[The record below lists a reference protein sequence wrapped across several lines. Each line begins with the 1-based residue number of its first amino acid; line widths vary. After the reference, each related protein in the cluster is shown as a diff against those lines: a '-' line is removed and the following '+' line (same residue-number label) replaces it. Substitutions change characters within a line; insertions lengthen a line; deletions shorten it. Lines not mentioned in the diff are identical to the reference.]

1 MPCSLANRARDSSCP
16 ASEKMK
22 RSTGQI
28 LRLIGLAIE
37 VAGLLA
43 QVLWTRTDQTGAPLP
58 GQYSTRQVWIV
69 VGVGFVIWMIGTIL
83 TYWPQPAS
91 RRRSSTEEV
100 RELKL

>member
-1 MPCSLANRARDSSCP
+1 MR
-16 ASEKMK
+16 

-28 LRLIGLAIE
+28 VRLTGLAIE
-37 VAGLLA
+37 VAGILTQALS
-43 QVLWTRTDQTGAPLP
+43 TRTDQTGAPLH
-58 GQYSTRQVWIV
+58 GHFFSRQVWIV

>member
-1 MPCSLANRARDSSCP
+1 MR
-16 ASEKMK
+16 

-28 LRLIGLAIE
+28 VRLIGLAIE
-37 VAGLLA
+37 VAGILA
-43 QVLWTRTDQTGAPLP
+43 QALRTRNDQTGAPLP
-58 GQYSTRQVWIV
+58 GHFSSRQVWIV

-91 RRRSSTEEV
+91 KRRSSTEEV

>member
-1 MPCSLANRARDSSCP
+1 MR
-16 ASEKMK
+16 

-28 LRLIGLAIE
+28 VRLIGLAIE
-37 VAGLLA
+37 VAGILA
-43 QVLWTRTDQTGAPLP
+43 QALWTRTDQTGDPLP
-58 GQYSTRQVWIV
+58 GHFSSRQVWIV